1 MGKGTSKVLFTHAKK
16 KPDSTSGRLTELA
29 GRRVRRTAAVIA
41 SLGVVSL
48 ATVIPATM
56 ASAAPPPP
64 AKGLNPSVSETS
76 TGVAN
81 LFYTASDGTVW
92 TKTVN
97 GTPGTASQVSNGKI
111 ATAPAAI
118 VAGTTQVVF
127 GVTSSGGL
135 WTATQSGG
143 KWGNW
148 TSLGGVLTSQP
159 GAAFE
164 GPNAADYA
172 VFARGTNGAVWA
184 RDHTSSGW
192 GAWHSDG
199 GNLLA
204 GTGPAAAANN
214 GVYLLVVGTNRQLY
228 IAKAG
233 LTGFSGAGGLTTVTP
248 GLASIPGSVVGFVR
262 GTDNVAYYHKFLSTT
277 PGWHS
282 AGGKFDSGL
291 GAAAAGTG
299 TYAVGQ
305 GSDGNVYRSTG
316 SWAAYPPKLS
326 GWTNVTG

>member
-1 MGKGTSKVLFTHAKK
+1 MGKGNQPVLFTHAKN
-16 KPDSTSGRLTELA
+16 KPDSAPGTTTEMA
-29 GRRVRRTAAVIA
+29 GKRFRRTIAAAA
-41 SLGVVSL
+41 SVGVVGL

-56 ASAAPPPP
+56 ASAAPPGP
-64 AKGLNPSVSETS
+64 AAGLNPSVTETA
-76 TGVAN
+76 TGAVTVY
-81 LFYTASDGTVW
+81 YTASDGSVFTVPGGG
-92 TKTVN
+92 
-97 GTPGTASQVSNGKI
+97 GTPSQVGTGRI

-127 GVTSSGGL
+127 GVTSGGGL

-143 KWGNW
+143 KWGAW
-148 TSLGGVLTSQP
+148 TSLGGTLTSQP

-184 RDHTSSGW
+184 RDHTSAGW

-204 GTGPAAAANN
+204 GTGPAAAADN
-214 GVYLLVVGTNRQLY
+214 GVYLLVVGTNKQLY

-233 LTGFSGAGGLTTVTP
+233 LTGFSGAGGLTTATP

-262 GTDNVAYYHKFLSTT
+262 GTDNVAYYHKFVSTT
-277 PGWHS
+277 PGWH
-282 AGGKFDSGL
+282 AMGGKFASGL
-291 GAAAAGTG
+291 GAAAAGSG
-299 TYAVGQ
+299 TYTAGQ
-305 GSDGNVYRSTG
+305 GTDGNVYRATGNWST
-316 SWAAYPPKLS
+316 YPPKLS
-326 GWTNVTG
+326 GWGAVTAHE